1 MVAPSGATSPE
12 KSAGTHK
19 RCAPRDKE
27 RFCTGQK
34 RYFVLVFIKT
44 VPCSRGSDLAPK
56 AFGAKHKKMSATQ
69 REWRL
74 LAAAGVVSIFLL
86 YFLYLDS
93 LQLQSQA
100 SRDYRVGTHH

>member
-1 MVAPSGATSPE
+1 MQALRSS
-12 KSAGTHK
+12 
-19 RCAPRDKE
+19 RDKG
-27 RFCTGQK
+27 RFRTGRK
-34 RYFVLVFIKT
+34 CFVLVLKT
-44 VPCSRGSDLAPK
+44 VAVLAGILRFSSESFRGQAQ
-56 AFGAKHKKMSATQ
+56 KMSATQ

-100 SRDYRVGTHH
+100 PRDYRVGT

>member
-1 MVAPSGATSPE
+1 
-12 KSAGTHK
+12 
-19 RCAPRDKE
+19 
-27 RFCTGQK
+27 
-34 RYFVLVFIKT
+34 
-44 VPCSRGSDLAPK
+44 
-56 AFGAKHKKMSATQ
+56 MSATR

-100 SRDYRVGTHH
+100 SRDYRVGTCHSFIFF